1 MNSLTGN
8 TNPSKQFDPKV
19 YIGKEIGNI
28 TLMSVLGQ
36 GAMGAV
42 FIGYQKSLK
51 RKVAVKIYPKSLSES
66 GKMRLRLRDEA
77 ETVAVLN
84 HPNIVPVFDM
94 GETEDLFY
102 ITMQLIEGEDLREI
116 ILRQQL
122 HPVPS
127 RRVIPLQTC
136 LQIMIHTTDALTYAH
151 GEGVIHRDIKPANIM
166 VDNRNNRTYLADF
179 GIASSVLTEETPSDV
194 VLGTPL
200 YISPEQVW
208 GKCFDNRTDI
218 YSAGIV
224 LFELILGKL
233 PLSTRSLEEIMK
245 IKLYNP
251 ETLFTLSPSAASS
264 LIDKDLEKIILNATE
279 PDPENRYFSC
289 SVFHKDLVAYYE
301 RVFPDHKR

>member
-1 MNSLTGN
+1 MNNLTGN
-8 TNPSKQFDPKV
+8 KNRLKQFDPSV
-19 YIGKEIGNI
+19 HIGKEIGNI

-42 FIGYQKSLK
+42 FIGFQKSLK

-66 GKMRLRLRDEA
+66 GTMRLRLRDEA

-94 GETEDLFY
+94 GETEDLLY
-102 ITMQLIEGEDLREI
+102 IIMQIIEGEDLRTFI
-116 ILRQQL
+116 QRHQL
-122 HPVPS
+122 HPVQS

-136 LQIMIHTTDALTYAH
+136 LQIMIQVLDALTYAH
-151 GEGVIHRDIKPANIM
+151 EEGVIHRDIKPANIM
-166 VDNRNNRTYLADF
+166 IDSRSNRTYLADF

-194 VLGTPL
+194 ILGTPL

-208 GKCFDNRTDI
+208 GKCFDNRADI

-251 ETLFTLSPSAASS
+251 ETIFTCSPSAASS
-264 LIDKDLEKIILNATE
+264 SIDKDLENIILQATA
-279 PDPENRYFSC
+279 PDPENRYFNC
-289 SVFHKDLVAYYE
+289 RGFHKDLVAYYE
-301 RVFPDHKR
+301 RTFPDHKK